1 MKYVD
6 ADKNNTDDDDD
17 TVLEAE
23 VAGSS
28 VQPVSLQK
36 FMKYVT
42 PIYDAIFTSIVALLL
57 YQELHFFTAS
67 LRLRAKF
74 FHVTSVLE
82 RKRQASTLMYYNTVG
97 QVMLI
102 LRFTS
107 NLQR

>member
-42 PIYDAIFTSIVALLL
+42 PVYDAIFTSIVALLFL
-57 YQELHFFTAS
+57 PRTSFF
-67 LRLRAKF
+67 
-74 FHVTSVLE
+74 
-82 RKRQASTLMYYNTVG
+82 YC
-97 QVMLI
+97 
-102 LRFTS
+102 
-107 NLQR
+107 